1 MDIIKEFKK
10 KIIYIIL
17 VLLVGIICLYYISI
31 FFFNYFDTDNYNS
44 SVIEPDEY
52 IIGKWKCTDSKK
64 EKLTIEF
71 INNNKKIL
79 LDYNSSNDHIYGKY
93 SKEQTINST
102 DGSSILYLDIKTE
115 EYVIRQEKKENQE
128 LKLKIDLYTH
138 TKYLYLYLEQE
149 KNHYTCE
156 IIK

>member
-52 IIGKWKCTDSKK
+52 IIGKWKCTD
-64 EKLTIEF
+64 
-71 INNNKKIL
+71 
-79 LDYNSSNDHIYGKY
+79 
-93 SKEQTINST
+93 
-102 DGSSILYLDIKTE
+102 
-115 EYVIRQEKKENQE
+115 
-128 LKLKIDLYTH
+128 
-138 TKYLYLYLEQE
+138 
-149 KNHYTCE
+149 
-156 IIK
+156 

>member
-71 INNNKKIL
+71 INN
-79 LDYNSSNDHIYGKY
+79 D
-93 SKEQTINST
+93 
-102 DGSSILYLDIKTE
+102 
-115 EYVIRQEKKENQE
+115 
-128 LKLKIDLYTH
+128 
-138 TKYLYLYLEQE
+138 
-149 KNHYTCE
+149 
-156 IIK
+156 